1 VEAGL
6 RGFQGRRRYSFRAG
20 SHLKLTG
27 RIVTTPTSRK
37 RSPIRPVIKMDNASA
52 PPSPR
57 FELLSVM
64 RKMEAYFLADS
75 VRMAEKLGADG

>member
-1 VEAGL
+1 
-6 RGFQGRRRYSFRAG
+6 
-20 SHLKLTG
+20 
-27 RIVTTPTSRK
+27 
-37 RSPIRPVIKMDNASA
+37 MDNASA

-57 FELLSVM
+57 FELLSIM

>member
-1 VEAGL
+1 
-6 RGFQGRRRYSFRAG
+6 
-20 SHLKLTG
+20 
-27 RIVTTPTSRK
+27 
-37 RSPIRPVIKMDNASA
+37 MDNASA

-75 VRMAEKLGADG
+75 SEWLRSLARMGDNR